1 MTAPRLSRKLVLEVP
16 EHVPDGA
23 GGFTEGWAVRGL
35 LWAELKAGSG
45 REVAGDAAPI
55 SASSYRITVRA
66 APHGAPSRPEPN
78 HRFREGARIFKILA
92 VSERDPGARYLTC
105 FAREESSA

>member
-1 MTAPRLSRKLVLEVP
+1 MKRIHLSRKLVLEVP
-16 EHVPDGA
+16 EQVADGA
-23 GGFTEGWAVRGL
+23 GGFSQGWTPRGV
-35 LWAELKAGSG
+35 LWAEVKAGSG
-45 REVAGDAAPI
+45 REVAGDAAPV

-66 APHGAPSRPEPN
+66 APQGAPSRPAPN
-78 HRFREGARIFKILA
+78 HRFREGARVFKILA